1 MKEQK
6 ISDFKALLQS
16 LIADGARQIEVEY
29 DHGEL
34 YVSVIQGD
42 IGVGIS
48 PCETPEEKD
57 HADAVLAELE
67 RTKSIQV
74 GGKTYRLA
82 FNITENFGEP
92 CWLIQVSEKKD
103 KESNK

>member
-6 ISDFKALLQS
+6 TPDFRALLQS

-29 DHGEL
+29 DHAEL

-42 IGVGIS
+42 LGVGIS
-48 PCETPEEKD
+48 PYKTPEEKVR
-57 HADAVLAELE
+57 ADAVLAELE
-67 RTKSIQV
+67 RAKSIQV
-74 GGKTYRLA
+74 GDKTYRLA

-92 CWLIQVSEKKD
+92 CWLIRVSEKKD
-103 KESNK
+103 KKSNK